1 MTESAFLLANL
12 AVVLMVGIGA
22 HVLSRIF
29 RMPSIVFLL
38 LFGIVLGPEILNVVD
53 TSNFQNELEAIVA
66 LSIAI
71 IVFDGGM
78 QINIR
83 QMKTL
88 HKSIVHLI
96 TYGVLITFAGTSIA
110 AYFLLDIN
118 PGMAL
123 LYGALVSATGPTVIT
138 PLVKQIHV
146 TRKVSKTLEAEGV
159 LNDPISVILAALVF
173 ELLLL
178 GLPSLDALGSL
189 IMKLSMGLI
198 LGIVGGVILAY
209 ILQNIT
215 MITAQYARLFTL
227 TAVLLTFSGAEIY
240 GDGSGILAVAV
251 FGIIIGSTDMAHKES
266 IKEFKGDLV
275 IILLSII
282 FILLASLI
290 RFEYIINLGIWGAVV
305 ILILMFVIRPV
316 AVFISTAG
324 SNISFR
330 EKLFISIISPRGIVP
345 ASMVTYFAIR
355 MQTLNQSG
363 NGGVEMLVG
372 LVFLTVIFSV
382 VWPGMF
388 AGRIARKI
396 GVIPMEIMI
405 IGGGG
410 VGRELAQRLD
420 KRGENVV
427 VIDTDEEN
435 CRKVM
440 ELGIKTIHGDGN
452 DINIL
457 EKGGIKH
464 AKYIVATTDKD
475 NVNLLSCQLA
485 KSKFGFSGNMLV
497 ARVND
502 PNNLPLFTEMGIRAM
517 SPVKSTTIV
526 LENMIGRHDLFTMC
540 EVGHQGDIIETE
552 ISNPKVIGKAIKDVK
567 IPRDSLIV
575 LVRRGD
581 LSIIA
586 HGDTILH
593 EGDHVTILGQA
604 GAASEAASLLS

>member
-12 AVVLMVGIGA
+12 AVVLMIGIGA

-38 LFGIVLGPEILNVVD
+38 LFGIILGPEILNVVD

-290 RFEYIINLGIWGAVV
+290 RFEYIINLGIWGVVV

-552 ISNPKVIGKAIKDVK
+552 ISSPKVIGKAIKDVK